1 MKYVIFLS
9 LIMTIVGA
17 QNDCQWFEDSDNYFE
32 QNCPIQFGDYNGCC
46 LCTQYYYYGC
56 HCCNDVVD
64 AIGVLGDCSKW
75 GEPSGNDPFC
85 FNLDNKNLIEK

>member
-46 LCTQYYYYGC
+46 LCTQVRFRTFGIIQRNLKRYFSITTT
-56 HCCNDVVD
+56 D
-64 AIGVLGDCSKW
+64 AIVAMM
-75 GEPSGNDPFC
+75 
-85 FNLDNKNLIEK
+85 